1 MQSCR
6 NLGRPVVAI
15 SSCSWTKLHMGIRLA
30 SQLSSTQSRAPAPN
44 IKNFDSSKRNVSISR
59 TAVKPEEAMKEK
71 TLQLVEGICKGERA
85 ALAKGITLVESTHPK
100 QQQQASLAVARL
112 TQVVKHRADILGKPG
127 VSFRIGLSGPPGA
140 GKSTF
145 TEALGKKLTSMGHKV
160 AVLAVDP
167 SSGST
172 GGSLL
177 GDKTRMP
184 ELTVD
189 PNAYIR
195 PSPSRGHLGGV
206 TRTTNEA
213 IVLCEAAGYDLI
225 LVETVGVGQSE
236 YLVRDMVDCFCLLL
250 PPAGGDELQGIK
262 RGIVEQSDLI
272 IVNKCDGDLVP
283 AARRVAYEYMSA
295 LKYMRPLSPIWR
307 PTVKLCSS
315 LPPHTGL
322 ADVWGTVEKFKST
335 IEEAG
340 ELESRRAAQ
349 HQRWMWNYV
358 EERLVRLARE
368 SAKGEVVM
376 SLEEAVKK
384 GETSPGAAADAI
396 IQSFL
401 NGKIIH

>member
-1 MQSCR
+1 
-6 NLGRPVVAI
+6 
-15 SSCSWTKLHMGIRLA
+15 MGVRQA
-30 SQLSSTQSRAPAPN
+30 SQFANQQNPIMAERDRVQECARRKVSMSQSA
-44 IKNFDSSKRNVSISR
+44 I
-59 TAVKPEEAMKEK
+59 KPEQSMKES
-71 TLQLVEGICKGERA
+71 TLRLVEGICKGERA

-100 QQQQASLAVARL
+100 QQHQASLAVARL

-295 LKYMRPLSPIWR
+295 LKYMRPLSPIWK

-322 ADVWGTVEKFKST
+322 AEVWDTVEKFKVT

-340 ELESRRAAQ
+340 ELEGRRAAQ

-368 SAKGEVVM
+368 AAKGDEVVK
-376 SLEEAVKK
+376 LEEAVK
-384 GETSPGAAADAI
+384 GGDTSPGAAADAV

-401 NGKIIH
+401 NGKTLA

>member
-1 MQSCR
+1 MSQS
-6 NLGRPVVAI
+6 A
-15 SSCSWTKLHMGIRLA
+15 T
-30 SQLSSTQSRAPAPN
+30 
-44 IKNFDSSKRNVSISR
+44 
-59 TAVKPEEAMKEK
+59 KPEQSMKES
-71 TLQLVEGICKGERA
+71 TLRLVEGICKGERA

-100 QQQQASLAVARL
+100 QQYQASLAVARL

-206 TRTTNEA
+206 TRNTNEA
-213 IVLCEAAGYDLI
+213 ILLVEAGGYDVV
-225 LVETVGVGQSE
+225 LVETGGVGQSE
-236 YLVRDMVDCFCLLL
+236 YMVRDMVDMFCLLL

-272 IVNKCDGDLVP
+272 IVTKNDGDMVP

-295 LKYMRPLSPIWR
+295 LKYMRPTSKLWR
-307 PTVKLCSS
+307 PKVKLCSAV
-315 LPPHTGL
+315 TKEGMD
-322 ADVWGTVEKFKST
+322 DVWKIMEKFR
-335 IEEAG
+335 EVLGEAG
-340 ELESRRAAQ
+340 GMENRRAEQ
-349 HQRWMWNYV
+349 HQKWMWSYV
-358 EERLVRLARE
+358 EEKLLRLMRE
-368 SAKGEVVM
+368 MKGKEVEQ
-376 SLEEAVKK
+376 LE
-384 GETSPGAAADAI
+384 
-396 IQSFL
+396 
-401 NGKIIH
+401 

>member
-1 MQSCR
+1 
-6 NLGRPVVAI
+6 
-15 SSCSWTKLHMGIRLA
+15 MGVRQA
-30 SQLSSTQSRAPAPN
+30 SQFSCQQNRTVAKRGQNLECARRQVSMSQSA
-44 IKNFDSSKRNVSISR
+44 I
-59 TAVKPEEAMKEK
+59 KPEQTMKES
-71 TLQLVEGICKGERA
+71 TSRLVEGICKGERA

-100 QQQQASLAVARL
+100 QQHQASLAVARL

-322 ADVWGTVEKFKST
+322 AEVWDTVEKFKVT

-340 ELESRRAAQ
+340 ELEGRRAAQ

-368 SAKGEVVM
+368 AAKGDEVVK
-376 SLEEAVKK
+376 LEEAVK
-384 GETSPGAAADAI
+384 GGDTSPGAAADAI

-401 NGKIIH
+401 NGKILA

>member
-1 MQSCR
+1 
-6 NLGRPVVAI
+6 
-15 SSCSWTKLHMGIRLA
+15 MGVRQA
-30 SQLSSTQSRAPAPN
+30 SQFANQQNPIMAERDRIQECARRKVSMSQSA
-44 IKNFDSSKRNVSISR
+44 
-59 TAVKPEEAMKEK
+59 TKPEQSMKES
-71 TLQLVEGICKGERA
+71 TLRLVEGICKGERA

-100 QQQQASLAVARL
+100 QQHQASLAVARL

-295 LKYMRPLSPIWR
+295 LKYMRPLSPIWK

-322 ADVWGTVEKFKST
+322 AEVWDTVEKFKVT

-340 ELESRRAAQ
+340 ELEGRRAAQ

-368 SAKGEVVM
+368 AAKGDEVVK
-376 SLEEAVKK
+376 LEEAVK
-384 GETSPGAAADAI
+384 GGDTSPGAAADAV

-401 NGKIIH
+401 NGKTLA